1 VSTTVSRPT
10 TTGST
15 TGSAGPD
22 AVRVGR
28 AIRQCHHVSFE
39 GTESGCGY
47 TKPCRQSIP
56 TGCGSARQLGSV
68 LCRLIT
74 GPTLKGVYGSNARI
88 ANLDSHSRKGSHDH
102 PRTARSNSSTQVRQP
117 RRPRIAYRWRNR
129 LHLRCRS
136 VPELHR
142 LASSS
147 SRDRSCDRR
156 PSREKPQAPH
166 RLAGARLGNP
176 RHHHRDHVS
185 IVSVAGVASS
195 ISDSIDESEAAADAP
210 ISLVYEV
217 TSDAPTAGN
226 VTYSSFGTASD
237 GVQQAT
243 DAPLPWSVTE
253 EVRTGGDFEFNS
265 YSLTAQAS
273 DVATTITCRITLDGA
288 VISENTSTGAYAI
301 ASCIASSSDLEK

>member
-1 VSTTVSRPT
+1 MTTPVQPAATLPPKSGNP
-10 TTGST
+10 
-15 TGSAGPD
+15 
-22 AVRVGR
+22 VG
-28 AIRQCHHVSFE
+28 
-39 GTESGCGY
+39 
-47 TKPCRQSIP
+47 
-56 TGCGSARQLGSV
+56 
-68 LCRLIT
+68 
-74 GPTLKGVYGSNARI
+74 
-88 ANLDSHSRKGSHDH
+88 
-102 PRTARSNSSTQVRQP
+102 
-117 RRPRIAYRWRNR
+117 
-129 LHLRCRS
+129 
-136 VPELHR
+136 
-142 LASSS
+142 LASLIVGAIAFIFGVVPFLSFIAWLPALVAIGLAIGGLVAKN
-147 SRDRSCDRR
+147 R
-156 PSREKPQAPH
+156 K
-166 RLAGARLGNP
+166 RLTAWLGLVLGILAIIIGII
-176 RHHHRDHVS
+176 VS